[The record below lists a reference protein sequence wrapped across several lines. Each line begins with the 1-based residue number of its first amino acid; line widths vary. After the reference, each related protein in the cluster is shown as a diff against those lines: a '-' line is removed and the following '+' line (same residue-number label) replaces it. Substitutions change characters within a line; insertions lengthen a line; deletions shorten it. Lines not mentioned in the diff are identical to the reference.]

1 MKSSLRTALAL
12 FVTSMPWLAMIA
24 QSQQQEMN
32 PRSEQRMESVQPAK
46 SVADPAN
53 SMMMMHD
60 TDCDKMKKGKMHKNK
75 AKKMKKQ
82 ENKQNESSS
91 GFSIYG

>member
-46 SVADPAN
+46 PAMDSAN
-53 SMMMMHD
+53 NMKMMHD
-60 TDCDKMKKGKMHKNK
+60 ADCGKMKKGKMDKNK
-75 AKKMKKQ
+75 AKKMKK
-82 ENKQNESSS
+82 EDKQNVSPS

>member
-1 MKSSLRTALAL
+1 MKSSLRTALTL

-32 PRSEQRMESVQPAK
+32 PPSEQRMESVQPAR
-46 SVADPAN
+46 PAMDSAN
-53 SMMMMHD
+53 DMKMMHD
-60 TDCDKMKKGKMHKNK
+60 TDCSKMKKGKMDKNK
-75 AKKMKKQ
+75 AKKMKK
-82 ENKQNESSS
+82 EDKQNVSPS

>member
-32 PRSEQRMESVQPAK
+32 PRSEQRMESVQPAR
-46 SVADPAN
+46 PAMDSAN
-53 SMMMMHD
+53 NMKMMHD
-60 TDCDKMKKGKMHKNK
+60 ADCGKMKK
-75 AKKMKKQ
+75 
-82 ENKQNESSS
+82 EEKQNVSPS

>member
-1 MKSSLRTALAL
+1 MKSCLRTALAL

-32 PRSEQRMESVQPAK
+32 APGEPRMESVRPEMPA
-46 SVADPAN
+46 ADSAN
-53 SMMMMHD
+53 NMKMMHENE
-60 TDCDKMKKGKMHKNK
+60 CANVKKGKMDKNK
-75 AKKMKKQ
+75 AKKMKK
-82 ENKQNESSS
+82 KVDKKDDSSS

>member
-32 PRSEQRMESVQPAK
+32 PRSEQRMESVQPAR
-46 SVADPAN
+46 PAKDSAN
-53 SMMMMHD
+53 DMKMMNE
-60 TDCDKMKKGKMHKNK
+60 TDCGNMKKGKMDKNK
-75 AKKMKKQ
+75 AKKMKK
-82 ENKQNESSS
+82 EDKQNVSPS